1 MLVQYSKG
9 GGPVVRIEPE
19 LLVIACDPRSLVG
32 KIDYSSDER
41 KIFAALENFTFFTTC
56 LQVLPNKKQDRV
68 VVLDPAICSK
78 MEGLVHGYRNETAK
92 QWGLPQANSQT
103 SNLVTVYQMVKAG
116 SPITKAELELKLR
129 DFLAAPPKWFPFK
142 PNQYKV
148 VSVREQQP
156 KGTSHPAINPLDSPY
171 FNHFSASNLAGGL
184 PWRWLGLQGRDR
196 TLYVHASTCFESV
209 LHCWSYIQ
217 LLLKTN
223 AVKSLPRDKGA
234 LIVIIGAGVSGL
246 LFAHELRKL
255 RYSNVLLL
263 EKSDRYGGKTLSLRV
278 PDGST
283 RPLTATTICE
293 LGTCYMSPAYDDM
306 VQALAPFTLGNER
319 FACAPGAERGMVDD
333 KGTVLSFEDYAI
345 KLAQEWLIDHNLPS
359 GSEEIYTALG
369 LSAAIYAGIRSEIFG
384 SLDGIMPATYPTGNP
399 YGIFTTSFEQFL
411 DDYDMGV
418 LKGFMLYAYEV
429 QGYGALARIPA
440 YYGLV
445 WITADIA
452 WPFGPAPGVTGWKKG
467 WEDVWEQMVS
477 RLDLNVQLKVS
488 NLKIVRNATEGAE
501 SAA

>member
-1 MLVQYSKG
+1 MLVQYSKSG
-9 GGPVVRIEPE
+9 AVIRIEPE

-32 KIDYSSDER
+32 KIDYSPDESR
-41 KIFAALENFTFFTTC
+41 IFAALENFTFFTTC
-56 LQVLPNKKQDRV
+56 LQVMPNKKQDRV
-68 VVLDPAICSK
+68 VVLDAALCSK

-103 SNLVTVYQMVKAG
+103 SNLVTVYQIVKAG
-116 SPITKAELELKLR
+116 SSPNKAELELKLR
-129 DFLAAPPKWFPFK
+129 DFLLAPPKWWPFK
-142 PNQYKV
+142 PNHYKV
-148 VSVREQQP
+148 VSVSEQQP
-156 KGTSHPAINPLDSPY
+156 NGTSHPAINPLYSPY
-171 FNHFSASNLAGGL
+171 FNHFSASNLAAGL
-184 PWRWLGLQGRDR
+184 PWRWLDLQGRNK

-217 LLLKTN
+217 LLMTTN
-223 AVKSLPRDKGA
+223 AIKSLPRDKGA

-255 RYSNVLLL
+255 RYTNVLLL

-278 PDGST
+278 PDGSQKQ
-283 RPLTATTICE
+283 PLTTICE

-306 VQALAPFTLGNER
+306 VEALAAFTVGNER
-319 FACAPGAERGMVDD
+319 FDCAPGAERGMVDD
-333 KGTVLSFEDYAI
+333 TDQVLSFEDYAI
-345 KLAQEWLIDHNLPS
+345 GLAKKWLIDHGYKGDRTVVDEMLL
-359 GSEEIYTALG
+359 I
-369 LSAAIYAGIRSEIFG
+369 AATKYVYIREQMFA
-384 SLDGIMPATYPTGNP
+384 SLDGIMTKTQPRGNL
-399 YGIFTTSFEQFL
+399 YGIFTKSFEQFL
-411 DDYDMGV
+411 DDTGMGV

-445 WITADIA
+445 WITPNIV
-452 WPFGPAPGVTGWKKG
+452 WPFGATEGVTAWKKG

-477 RLDLNVQLKVS
+477 RLDLNVQLEVS
-488 NLKIVRNATEGAE
+488 DLRIVRDATEGAE

>member
-9 GGPVVRIEPE
+9 GAVVRIEPE
-19 LLVIACDPRSLVG
+19 LLVIACDPRPLVG
-32 KIDYSSDER
+32 KIDYSYDELQ
-41 KIFAALENFTFFTTC
+41 IFAALENFTFFTTC
-56 LQVLPNKKQDRV
+56 LQVLPNKVQDRV
-68 VVLDPAICSK
+68 VVLDAAICSK

-92 QWGLPQANSQT
+92 QWGLPQANKQT
-103 SNLVTVYQMVKAG
+103 SNLITVYQIVKAG
-116 SPITKAELELKLR
+116 SSPTKAELELKLR
-129 DFLAAPPKWFPFK
+129 DFLSAPPKWFPFK
-142 PNQYKV
+142 PNNYKV

-171 FNHFSASNLAGGL
+171 FDHFSASNLAGGL

-217 LLLKTN
+217 LLLKTH
-223 AVKSLPRDKGA
+223 AVKSLPQDKGA

-246 LFAHELRKL
+246 LFAHELHKL
-255 RYSNVLLL
+255 RYTNVLLL
-263 EKSDRYGGKTLSLRV
+263 EKSNRYGGKTLSLRV
-278 PDGST
+278 PDGSA

-293 LGTCYMSPAYDDM
+293 LGTCYMSPAYDEM
-306 VQALAPFTLGNER
+306 VQALAAFTVGNER
-319 FACAPGAERGMVDD
+319 FDCAPGAERGMVD
-333 KGTVLSFEDYAI
+333 GTDGVLSFKEYGL
-345 KLAQEWLIDHNLPS
+345 KLAKEWLVSKGLDGDP
-359 GSEEIYTALG
+359 EQVKEALV
-369 LSAAIYAGIRSEIFG
+369 LSAGRYVYIRGEIFG
-384 SLDGIMPATYPTGNP
+384 SSGGIMPKTQPKGNP

-411 DDYDMGV
+411 DDYEMGV

-440 YYGLV
+440 YYGLL
-445 WITADIA
+445 WITPDIA
-452 WPFGPAPGVTGWKKG
+452 WPFGKTAGVTAWKKG

-488 NLKIVRNATEGAE
+488 DLSIVRNATEGAE
-501 SAA
+501 SPA